1 MHVATKKEAFLSGG
15 SLSIKNFATSAY
27 SISMRKSGKEGLSQS
42 DTAKMTRMGNR
53 SPMNKIVS
61 ELLEPIEIID
71 IDGGES
77 TQYR

>member
-1 MHVATKKEAFLSGG
+1 
-15 SLSIKNFATSAY
+15 
-27 SISMRKSGKEGLSQS
+27 MRKSGKEGLSQS
-42 DTAKMTRMGNR
+42 DTAKMARMGNR